1 MLKKLSCVVKTALV
15 ARPVISLGHQ
25 KGRRVFRQGPKF
37 FELCPIFIKLCP
49 THFSRRG
56 KNFIGEN
63 FSAPPLVT
71 GLLVAPQE
79 DIFPR
84 FDVYFESFFL

>member
-63 FSAPPLVT
+63 FSAPPPGYGPASGT
-71 GLLVAPQE
+71 TRGY
-79 DIFPR
+79 FP
-84 FDVYFESFFL
+84 EI